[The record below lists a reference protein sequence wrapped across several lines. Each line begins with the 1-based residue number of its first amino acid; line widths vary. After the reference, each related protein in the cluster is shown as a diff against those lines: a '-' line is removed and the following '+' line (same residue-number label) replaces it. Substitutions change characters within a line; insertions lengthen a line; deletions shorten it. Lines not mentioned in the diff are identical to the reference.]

1 MKAKQLAGSG
11 YHVFLAGERRH
22 GEIIGI
28 QGYAERGYVEREAA
42 CPAAACPSTA
52 CTVVAGVEEAEEA
65 ARLLRER
72 EGDLCCALL
81 AQTTIS
87 PEEYEKIGGAIRTY
101 FPSLMMV
108 NTICGATRDRQE
120 ALRELCAGV
129 EAVIIAG
136 GRESANTRRLL
147 AIARNSG
154 VPAWLVE
161 TQADLPEEIWNYS
174 VVGLSAGA
182 STPDSIILDI
192 ERALTSP
199 HQGKKREDV

>member
-1 MKAKQLAGSG
+1 MKAKQLAEAG
-11 YHVFLAGERRH
+11 YHIFLAGERRH

-28 QGYAERGYVEREAA
+28 QGYAEKGRGA
-42 CPAAACPSTA
+42 S
-52 CTVVAGVEEAEEA
+52 CTIVAGVEEAEEE
-65 ARLLRER
+65 ARLLHER
-72 EGDLCCALL
+72 EGDISCALL

-87 PEEYEKIGGAIRTY
+87 PEEYEKIGSAIRNY
-101 FPSLMMV
+101 FPALMAV

-120 ALRELCAGV
+120 ALRELCARAQ
-129 EAVIIAG
+129 AVIIAG

-161 TQADLPEEIWNYS
+161 TQADLPPEIWNYA

-192 ERALTSP
+192 ERALTGPPDSP
-199 HQGKKREDV
+199 RGIR

>member
-1 MKAKQLAGSG
+1 MKAKQLAEEG

-28 QGYAERGYVEREAA
+28 QGYVERGRALHELPSDPEAPVEQA
-42 CPAAACPSTA
+42 P
-52 CTVVAGVEEAEEA
+52 CTIVAGAGEAEEA
-65 ARLLRER
+65 ARLLHKKNR
-72 EGDLCCALL
+72 GLACALL

-87 PEEYEKIGGAIRTY
+87 DEEYEKIGQAIQKY
-101 FPSLMMV
+101 FPSLRII

-120 ALRELCAGV
+120 ALRQLCAGV

-147 AIARNSG
+147 AIAQKAG
-154 VPAWLVE
+154 VPAWLAE
-161 TQADLPEEIWNYS
+161 TKADLPREIWNYAI
-174 VVGLSAGA
+174 VGLSAGA

-192 ERALTSP
+192 EQALTGSA
-199 HQGKKREDV
+199 QGVL